1 MSCVTI
7 NKEANRCRSTQATGR
22 GLVLFLP
29 SSSLSLSEAPLLS
42 TFRGAGSA
50 QADGYGHVPFS
61 SESTER
67 NKEKDRKEQKTDRKE
82 ENEEKTPRERDPYRS
97 KGNDRDSEKS

>member
-1 MSCVTI
+1 MSYVTI
-7 NKEANRCRSTQATGR
+7 NKETNRCRSTQATGR

-67 NKEKDRKEQKTDRKE
+67 NKEKDR
-82 ENEEKTPRERDPYRS
+82 EEKKKKKKRLQRERDPYIS
-97 KGNDRDSEKS
+97 KGNDRYSEKS